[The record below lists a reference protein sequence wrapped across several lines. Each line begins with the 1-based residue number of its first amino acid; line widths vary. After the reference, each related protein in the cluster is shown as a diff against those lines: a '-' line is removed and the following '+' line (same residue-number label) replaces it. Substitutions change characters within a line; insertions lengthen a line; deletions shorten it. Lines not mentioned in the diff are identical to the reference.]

1 MIVPP
6 PSTLVPPPGADKT
19 RPGRSN
25 RWLAALGAC
34 ALIASLTGCGRGRPA
49 DEVPETVRLPV
60 DVFADTARDVRLADR
75 GLPLAPEPPD
85 PTAAPRASVW
95 LARVSP
101 TPPGP
106 IDPSV
111 AGAEPQAGEW
121 PEPPTLAVDDGLKPP
136 IPRGSSRLIVP
147 RGADPGWVE
156 LDVRIDENGTV
167 SDVEWAGGAIDSA
180 RVEAATGCAFTMRYF
195 PALQDGRAVA
205 VWCRQRFD
213 FGR

>member
-6 PSTLVPPPGADKT
+6 PRTLVPPPEADKA
-19 RPGRSN
+19 RSGRWK
-25 RWLAALGAC
+25 RWLAAVTAC
-34 ALIASLTGCGRGRPA
+34 GLIAAAAGCGRGRPA
-49 DEVPETVRLPV
+49 DERPESVRLPV
-60 DVFADTARDVRLADR
+60 DVFADTARDVRFSDSVLTR
-75 GLPLAPEPPD
+75 TPEPPD
-85 PTAAPRASVW
+85 TTAAPRASVW

-101 TPPGP
+101 TAPGP

-111 AGAEPQAGEW
+111 ASAEPQAGGW
-121 PEPPTLAVDDGLKPP
+121 PEPPTLDVDEGLKPP

-156 LDVRIDENGTV
+156 LDVRIDENGAV

-180 RVEAATGCAFTMRYF
+180 RVEAATACAFAMRYF

>member
-1 MIVPP
+1 
-6 PSTLVPPPGADKT
+6 
-19 RPGRSN
+19 
-25 RWLAALGAC
+25 
-34 ALIASLTGCGRGRPA
+34 
-49 DEVPETVRLPV
+49 VRLPV
-60 DVFADTARDVRLADR
+60 DVFADTAHDVRLADSV
-75 GLPLAPEPPD
+75 LTFAPELPES
-85 PTAAPRASVW
+85 TATPRVSVW

-101 TPPGP
+101 TAPGP

-121 PEPPTLAVDDGLKPP
+121 PEPPRLDVDEGLKPP

-147 RGADPGWVE
+147 RGADPGWIE
-156 LDVRIDENGTV
+156 LDVRVDETGAV

-180 RVEAATGCAFTMRYF
+180 RVEAATACAFAMRYF